1 MMGNWTDMAGYG
13 LGHWLFFA
21 VMVAALLYPVGRILG
36 RIGFSPF
43 WSILAFIPL
52 VNLLALWLLAFV
64 DWPTEGRETSS

>member
-13 LGHWLFFA
+13 PLHWFVF
-21 VMVAALLYPVGRILG
+21 VIMVAAFLYPIGRILG

-52 VNLLALWLLAFV
+52 VNLFALWLLAFM
-64 DWPTEGRETSS
+64 DWPARGR